1 MNKIKRIFNKIFF
14 PTKHHLYLT
23 EEEKNIKQFAMT
35 SKTGFIDPCDKKKID
50 NIKACF
56 TFYLKHKKTHRVIV
70 VKGNSFQLVKK
81 QYEEKY
87 DFVESLIK
95 DASYEWDW
103 NGNFIDT

>member
-1 MNKIKRIFNKIFF
+1 
-14 PTKHHLYLT
+14 
-23 EEEKNIKQFAMT
+23 
-35 SKTGFIDPCDKKKID
+35 
-50 NIKACF
+50 
-56 TFYLKHKKTHRVIV
+56 
-70 VKGNSFQLVKK
+70 LVKK